1 MKKFISTLFTLSF
14 LILLVTNCS
23 KQGCTDPSALNYSS
37 EATKD
42 DGSCSYSPVGVW
54 NVQSYILNGD
64 NLTSAFSVYR
74 ITIYSDYSYYSEAQ
88 LASTGDWIDVIG
100 MCSFN
105 DAQTVLN
112 MNNSQVNYYTG
123 NGWETNSEWSVF
135 DVNAF
140 TSSIL
145 NISLTSSSNSTINSL
160 EIILE
165 K

>member
-1 MKKFISTLFTLSF
+1 M
-14 LILLVTNCS
+14 
-23 KQGCTDPSALNYSS
+23 
-37 EATKD
+37 
-42 DGSCSYSPVGVW
+42 
-54 NVQSYILNGD
+54 
-64 NLTSAFSVYR
+64 
-74 ITIYSDYSYYSEAQ
+74 
-88 LASTGDWIDVIG
+88 
-100 MCSFN
+100 MH
-105 DAQTVLN
+105 
-112 MNNSQVNYYTG
+112 NSQVNYYTG